1 MNSASI
7 EELINDFRK
16 TLRNGFEER
25 TKDLIKTLRSEFDS
39 LRNEF
44 AELGRQQ
51 EEILSLLRRIIDR
64 LQDGEEWK
72 RSVDDEE
79 WEV

>member
-1 MNSASI
+1 MNSASF

-51 EEILSLLRRIIDR
+51 DEILSLLRRIIDR